1 MVGSPHKRACEL
13 PVGEQPDSPLVVTS
27 SAWTARWGAAATS
40 SACAQRR
47 RRRGGELLLL
57 PRARELCVELL
68 RRRLEVHA
76 RRGLRHLSPLL
87 PGPSSFPLQAAGAAH
102 GGRAR
107 FWREEA
113 RRRGCAGS
121 SPPRRCDATTSTTRT
136 HAPSTPLYRRGQTR
150 GGDGLGGGVND
161 TTQNYRL

>member
-1 MVGSPHKRACEL
+1 MQGRRGLQRARRMVGSPCRRACEL
-13 PVGEQPDSPLVVTS
+13 PVGEQSDFPLVVTS

-76 RRGLRHLSPLL
+76 RRGLRRLSPLL

-107 FWREEA
+107 FGG
-113 RRRGCAGS
+113 RRHAGEGA
-121 SPPRRCDATTSTTRT
+121 PDPARCDATTSTTRT
-136 HAPSTPLYRRGQTR
+136 RAPSTPLYRRGQTR
-150 GGDGLGGGVND
+150 GG
-161 TTQNYRL
+161 